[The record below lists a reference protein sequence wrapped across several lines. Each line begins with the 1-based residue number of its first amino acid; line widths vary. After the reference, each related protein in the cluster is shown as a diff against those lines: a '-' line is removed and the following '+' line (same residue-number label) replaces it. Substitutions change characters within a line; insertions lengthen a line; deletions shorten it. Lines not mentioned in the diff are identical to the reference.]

1 VRKCPQC
8 GSSYENTIA
17 FCPADGTRTEE
28 LTSVA
33 PPDTLI
39 GTVIDGRYR
48 IEQRIGQGGMG
59 VVYRA
64 THVVLRKPFALK
76 LIRGDQAS
84 DQSVVERFVRE
95 ARAAS
100 GIGHPNIVNIN
111 DFGTMADG
119 SVYLAMEYL
128 DGVTLAQ
135 AMSAGP
141 ILFARALSIFI
152 QIAGALEAAHA
163 QGIVHRDLKPENIFL
178 LRETNEDDFVK
189 VLDFGIAK
197 VKNAAAKIT
206 RTGLVFG
213 TPHYM
218 SPEQAAGQPVDH
230 RSDIYSLG
238 VIMYQV
244 LAGELPF
251 MAETL
256 MALMTKHM
264 FEPAPSLRELGYV
277 VPSTLDA
284 LVGRCLQK
292 KPELRHASMRE
303 LEADLRR
310 VQLSP
315 VSEPRPPAP
324 LSSISIAASFAASA
338 PPAAF
343 TATSETLE
351 AALLS
356 DVSEEEDDQPIA
368 VPKQRPVWLWA
379 VAAGLLMMLALSL
392 GVRSWQ
398 SPPAS
403 AAADAASGGAAAA
416 AGAAASL
423 TVGPELPSG
432 LSAPLDAER
441 AAQSAAEVRE
451 PAAAPELA
459 PFSPPAAAAEAE
471 AAAPSARSAA
481 PFAKAAAP
489 SAKAAAPS
497 ARAAAPSARAAA
509 PSAKAAAPSAKAAA
523 PSAKAAA
530 AKKAVSPA
538 PSLRAQ
544 PSKSAPRPSA
554 KSSAAKPAAK
564 HGGQGE
570 SLMDPWR

>member
-8 GSSYENTIA
+8 GSSYEDAIA
-17 FCPADGTRTEE
+17 FCPADGARTEE
-28 LTSVA
+28 LVSVA
-33 PPDTLI
+33 PPDTLL
-39 GTVIDGRYR
+39 GTVVDGRYR
-48 IEQRIGQGGMG
+48 IEQRIGEGGMG

-76 LIRGDQAS
+76 LIRGDQATDPS
-84 DQSVVERFVRE
+84 IVERFVRE

-128 DGVTLAQ
+128 NGVTLAQ

-141 ILFARALSIFI
+141 IPFARAISIFI
-152 QIAGALEAAHA
+152 QIAGALEAAHE

-178 LRETNEDDFVK
+178 LRESNEHEFVK

-251 MAETL
+251 TAETL

-264 FEPAPSLRELGYV
+264 FEPAPSLRDLGYE
-277 VPSTLDA
+277 VPSALDA

-292 KPELRHASMRE
+292 KPELRHSSMRE

-315 VSEPRPPAP
+315 VSEPRS
-324 LSSISIAASFAASA
+324 LSISIAASLGASA

-356 DVSEEEDDQPIA
+356 DVAQDEDDEPIA

-379 VAAGLLMMLALSL
+379 VAVGLLVMLALSL
-392 GVRSWQ
+392 GVRRWQ
-398 SPPAS
+398 AQPAAATSGDHPSAAGGAAPAS
-403 AAADAASGGAAAA
+403 AA
-416 AGAAASL
+416 
-423 TVGPELPSG
+423 ELPRG
-432 LSAPLDAER
+432 LSAPDT
-441 AAQSAAEVRE
+441 QQPTAAE
-451 PAAAPELA
+451 A
-459 PFSPPAAAAEAE
+459 PPAAAAMPAAE
-471 AAAPSARSAA
+471 ETAATEVAPPAAAAPAKAVVHTPAAR
-481 PFAKAAAP
+481 KAAAP
-489 SAKAAAPS
+489 AP
-497 ARAAAPSARAAA
+497 AVRAEPM
-509 PSAKAAAPSAKAAA
+509 
-523 PSAKAAA
+523 
-530 AKKAVSPA
+530 
-538 PSLRAQ
+538 
-544 PSKSAPRPSA
+544 KSAPRA
-554 KSSAAKPAAK
+554 KSTAKPAQQ
-564 HGGQGE
+564 HGE